1 MVVSA
6 DTKGADS
13 NTLGAE
19 RRGLSDTHLD
29 LRTGGAA
36 VGNARTVVFLAV
48 LTPCVEFLTGST
60 SVIGVLTNP
69 GTAIAFVVL
78 TLPGYILPVLLIR
91 EALVT
96 WHKSGPSLLALGIAY
111 GAVNEG
117 LLAKTYFSVNPLS
130 PVLGPA
136 PGVGRWIGVN
146 WPWVTDITFFH
157 MIVSMSVPVVLAFLL
172 FPETRQTR
180 FLTERTIR
188 WFFGYLL
195 AVILGLLTIQSLF
208 SLAFRG
214 LLPLMLLPASI
225 VLLGVYLSRR
235 LPRPDPSSMLQ
246 GRLSRP
252 LPLTLAGMGF
262 FLVVFFPIIQFFPFP
277 FTPLTFASQQFYR
290 LGNAAGVVATIY
302 PILLVAL
309 AIRFFTRYSLTE
321 TQLAAVTTGV
331 MIMPLATAIA
341 IHDFPQGDL
350 AAAALYIAAIVV
362 AWRRAR
368 KRASTDRQAASA
380 P

>member
-1 MVVSA
+1 M
-6 DTKGADS
+6 
-13 NTLGAE
+13 
-19 RRGLSDTHLD
+19 
-29 LRTGGAA
+29 
-36 VGNARTVVFLAV
+36 GNARTIVFLAV

-60 SVIGVLTNP
+60 SAIGVLTNP
-69 GTAIAFVVL
+69 GSAIVFVVL

-96 WHKSGPSLLALGIAY
+96 WRKGGPSLLALGIAY

-117 LLAKTYFSVNPLS
+117 LLAKTYFSVNALS

-157 MIVSMSVPVVLAFLL
+157 MIVSMSVPVVLAYLL

-180 FLTERTIR
+180 FLTERRIR

-195 AVILGLLTIQSLF
+195 AIIVGLLTIQSLF
-208 SLAFRG
+208 SLTFRA
-214 LLPLMLLPASI
+214 LLPLMLLPVSI
-225 VLLGVYLSRR
+225 VLLGVYLARHF
-235 LPRPDPSSMLQ
+235 PRSGTVGMLE

-252 LPLTLAGMGF
+252 LPLALASMGF

-277 FTPLTFASQQFYR
+277 FTPLTFVSQQFYR
-290 LGNAAGVVATIY
+290 LGEAAGVIAAIY
-302 PILLVAL
+302 PVLLVAL
-309 AIRFFTRYSLTE
+309 AIRFFTRHTLTE

-331 MIMPLATAIA
+331 MILPLATAIS
-341 IHDFPQGDL
+341 IHDFPQGDV

-362 AWRRAR
+362 AWRRTR
-368 KRASTDRQAASA
+368 RRVSTDRQGVSAA
-380 P
+380 